1 MTTTTAWDLIGDE
14 GEFRIVGG
22 RTVYSDVCSYN
33 GETVRLCRLVAKD
46 GRIHQIN
53 RYVDPDTQIEV
64 IRNFSAEYAAEEEEK
79 LDALRLIYG

>member
-1 MTTTTAWDLIGDE
+1 MTTITAWELIGDE

-22 RTVYSDVCSYN
+22 RTVYSDVCSN
-33 GETVRLCRLVAKD
+33 GGTVRLCRLVAKD

-64 IRNFSAEYAAEEEEK
+64 IRNFTAEYAAEQEAELADLK
-79 LDALRLIYG
+79 AVYG